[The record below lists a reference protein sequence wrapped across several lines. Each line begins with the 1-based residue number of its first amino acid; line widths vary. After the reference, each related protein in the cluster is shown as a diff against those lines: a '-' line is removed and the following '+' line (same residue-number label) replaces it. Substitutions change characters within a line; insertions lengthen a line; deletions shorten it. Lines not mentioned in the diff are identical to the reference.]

1 MQSLQQQAT
10 TRSGVKQEDAFA
22 IEKVN
27 LYQRLGRDPFVKL
40 STNFYN
46 R

>member
-1 MQSLQQQAT
+1 
-10 TRSGVKQEDAFA
+10 VKQEDAFA
-22 IEKVN
+22 IDKVN

>member
-1 MQSLQQQAT
+1 
-10 TRSGVKQEDAFA
+10 VKQDDALA